1 MVAPSPSVIPPGHLP
16 SPYDVPRGEY
26 RDWSGRRYRVGASAR
41 DLTGRGRGHQLRRAA
56 LAVAAAGTLQFAYG
70 AAVPALAAAHGWT
83 LTQALLPLLVWTVVQ
98 GASAVPIARLHSRGA
113 LPPAAAVTAGAPMC
127 AAGLLSIGFAGSLPV
142 AAVGY
147 GVIGGLGAGLVYHSC
162 VHVVAAW
169 YPERPVARAGVAGG
183 AFALGAVPA
192 VLGALLLPGPGVL
205 GPACAALA
213 VATGALIAVGGA
225 RLHAPPAHWWPPGT
239 DPRAW
244 ALRGRADP
252 LPGAEHS
259 PTQAWRSGALPAL
272 HAVLALGG
280 AVALFDLAVL
290 PAFLLAEGH
299 SPGGAALVA
308 AVLVAASGAGRVAAA
323 ARAER
328 GGGRRVLAGAL
339 LAGALAQFGLLA
351 AGSTGGGLAAL
362 VVLAVPAGLGG
373 GACYPLTRA
382 LATDYFGARHS
393 TDIQGLVYS
402 AKGLGGLL
410 GVGGA
415 ALLLLLAPESGAAA
429 GFAAAGVCAL
439 VAAGIAGR
447 LRRPLPVRTIPL

>member
-1 MVAPSPSVIPPGHLP
+1 MAPSPSVIPPGHLP
-16 SPYDVPRGEY
+16 SPYDAPHGEF

-41 DLTGRGRGHQLRRAA
+41 DLTGRGRGHQLRRAV

-70 AAVPALAAAHGWT
+70 AAVPALGAAHGWT
-83 LTQALLPLLVWTVVQ
+83 PAGALLPLLVWTVVQ
-98 GASAVPIARLHSRGA
+98 GASAVPLARLHSRGA
-113 LPPAAAVTAGAPMC
+113 LAPARAVLAGAPLC
-127 AAGLLSIGFAGSLPV
+127 AIGLASIGLTDSLLL
-142 AAVGY
+142 AALGY
-147 GVIGGLGAGLVYHSC
+147 GVLGGLGAGLVYHPC

-192 VLGALLLPGPGVL
+192 VLGALLLPGPAAL
-205 GPACAALA
+205 GPACAGLA
-213 VATGALIAVGGA
+213 VAAGVLIAAGGA

-252 LPGAEHS
+252 LAGAEHS
-259 PTQAWRSGALPAL
+259 PAQAWRSGALPAL
-272 HAVLALGG
+272 HAILALGG

-290 PAFLLAEGH
+290 PAFLLAQGH
-299 SPGGAALVA
+299 SPAAAAAVA

-323 ARAER
+323 ARAEHSGR
-328 GGGRRVLAGAL
+328 RRVLAGAL
-339 LAGALAQFGLLA
+339 LAGGLAQFGLLA
-351 AGSTGGGLAAL
+351 AATGEGGGLPVL
-362 VVLAVPAGLGG
+362 LVLAVPAGLGG

-382 LATDYFGARHS
+382 LAMDCFGARHS

-415 ALLLLLAPESGAAA
+415 ALLLLLAPDSGAAA
-429 GFAAAGVCAL
+429 GFAVAGVCAL